1 MGNISL
7 FHEPLSV
14 SVTKGTNFDVTLY
27 KYHSVGQNQ
36 TKIFLKNLIYII
48 LIFASHDLLIGS
60 LNKKDEYILCPKP
73 SHPIFNRIRSINAT
87 NHWFLCNAT

>member
-27 KYHSVGQNQ
+27 KYHSVGQNK
-36 TKIFLKNLIYII
+36 TKIFFEEFDNINFCIT
-48 LIFASHDLLIGS
+48 IFLIGS
-60 LNKKDEYILCPKP
+60 FNRNILSTFFDLPVNKK
-73 SHPIFNRIRSINAT
+73 R
-87 NHWFLCNAT
+87 